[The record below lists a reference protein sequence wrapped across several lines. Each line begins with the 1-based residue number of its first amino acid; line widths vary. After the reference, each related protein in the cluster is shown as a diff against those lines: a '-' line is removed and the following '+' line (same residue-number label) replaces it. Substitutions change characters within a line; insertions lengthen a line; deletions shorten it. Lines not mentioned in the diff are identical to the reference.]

1 MSIARLNQEVARR
14 FHPTNGVGIELRHF
28 SREHG
33 IFMIDRNDCVRQGF
47 LRMAVLGKMEQPG
60 KWAGKRMESDLTGR
74 SSLATGIGLAALC
87 LFSLVGCGGQ
97 GVDGRYPLNG
107 TVTFQGKPLDKG
119 TIEFS
124 TTDRSQLT
132 GATIENGKYS
142 VPAEQGLKPGKYT
155 VRISAT
161 EEAAT
166 GGAPPPPGPENANQV
181 AKERIPE
188 AYNLDS
194 KITVDVKESGAN
206 KFDFDIP

>member
-1 MSIARLNQEVARR
+1 MSNRNECASSGYARQFE
-14 FHPTNGVGIELRHF
+14 
-28 SREHG
+28 
-33 IFMIDRNDCVRQGF
+33 
-47 LRMAVLGKMEQPG
+47 
-60 KWAGKRMESDLTGR
+60 AGKAGGAGHRQSKMRMLSAVKFSAL
-74 SSLATGIGLAALC
+74 GLWAL
-87 LFSLVGCGGQ
+87 SLVVAAGCGGQ
-97 GVDGRYPLNG
+97 GVDGRYPLSG

-124 TTDRSQLT
+124 TSDRSQLT

-161 EEAAT
+161 EEAAA

-194 KITVDVKESGAN
+194 KITADVSEGGAN